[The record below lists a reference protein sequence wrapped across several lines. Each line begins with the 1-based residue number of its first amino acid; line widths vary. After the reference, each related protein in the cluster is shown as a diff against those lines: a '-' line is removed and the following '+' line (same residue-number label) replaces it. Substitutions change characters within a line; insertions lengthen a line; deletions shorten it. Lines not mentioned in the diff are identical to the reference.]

1 MATGSL
7 TAHGSRAGHLD
18 FATFSRPID
27 AVAGAAHA
35 GDPAGR
41 RRPAPTDGDP
51 SRSRLADSTRV
62 SSAEAFTCHCHA
74 WELRTVRQKKGGCT
88 KSSSLPTWSREY
100 VIPRILPMLL
110 AASYGNGEMESLSL
124 GKLLLTCKAELAR
137 LPSQSLI
144 NGAGFFLSH
153 NWN

>member
-1 MATGSL
+1 MTAILRRRETAQEVATWHGNRI
-7 TAHGSRAGHLD
+7 AHGSRAGHLD

-41 RRPAPTDGDP
+41 RRPAPIDGDP

-74 WELRTVRQKKGGCT
+74 WELRTVRQKKGAVQNLQAWPAHLEQGVRYS
-88 KSSSLPTWSREY
+88 KDPTRRRPE
-100 VIPRILPMLL
+100 R
-110 AASYGNGEMESLSL
+110 
-124 GKLLLTCKAELAR
+124 AER
-137 LPSQSLI
+137 
-144 NGAGFFLSH
+144 
-153 NWN
+153 